1 MDSVHARPE
10 PELRNLGRS
19 GLKVSAFGFGGGPI
33 GNLRRAISDDAATST
48 VDAAWDAGARYFDTA
63 PLYGHGLSERRLG
76 AALRRRPR
84 DEFVLATKVG
94 RLLRPPTSPDY
105 DRHGFV
111 DIPDVAIAYDYS
123 RDGALR
129 SFEESLARLGLDRV
143 DVVLIHDID
152 RWTHGEEQP
161 RRFAEALDGAYRAL
175 ADLKAAGTIRAIGLG
190 VNEWQVCRDFALRVP
205 VDCFLLAGRYTLLEQ
220 ESAEEF
226 LPLCVERGIGVVIGG
241 PFNSGILVTG
251 PVPDAQYNYAP
262 APPAIR
268 ERAGR
273 LKAVCERHGVPLAA
287 AALRCPLRHPAVSA
301 VIPGLMTPEEVRWAA
316 ASLATPI
323 PDALWSELVAEGLVR
338 V

>member
-1 MDSVHARPE
+1 MSQPSAQTERRP
-10 PELRNLGRS
+10 LGRS
-19 GLKVSAFGFGGGPI
+19 GLTVSAFGFGGGPI
-33 GNLRRAISDDAATST
+33 GNLRRPISDEAATAT

-63 PLYGHGLSERRLG
+63 PLYGHGRSEMRLG
-76 AALRRRPR
+76 SALARRPR
-84 DEFVLATKVG
+84 NEFVLATKVG
-94 RLLRPPTSPDY
+94 RLLRPPRDASF

-111 DIPDVAIAYDYS
+111 DTPDREIVYDYS

-129 SFEESLARLGLDRV
+129 SLEESLERLKLDRV

-152 RWTHGEEQP
+152 RWSHGDEQP

-262 APPAIR
+262 APEPIR
-268 ERAGR
+268 ERARR
-273 LKAVCERHGVPLAA
+273 LEATCRRHGVPLAA
-287 AALRCPLRHPAVSA
+287 AALRFPLRHPAVAA
-301 VIPGLMTPEEVRWAA
+301 VIPGLMTPDEVRWAA
-316 ASLATPI
+316 ANLATPI
-323 PDALWSELVAEGLVR
+323 PDALWSELAREGLVR

>member
-1 MDSVHARPE
+1 MAERLRSELGLE
-10 PELRNLGRS
+10 PGLAAAVPGLTTYAGR
-19 GLKVSAFGFGGGPI
+19 GV
-33 GNLRRAISDDAATST
+33 
-48 VDAAWDAGARYFDTA
+48 
-63 PLYGHGLSERRLG
+63 
-76 AALRRRPR
+76 
-84 DEFVLATKVG
+84 
-94 RLLRPPTSPDY
+94 LRPPRDAGF

-111 DIPDVAIAYDYS
+111 DTPDREIVYDYS

-129 SFEESLARLGLDRV
+129 SLEESLERLKLDRV

-152 RWTHGEEQP
+152 RWTHGDEQP

-262 APPAIR
+262 APEPIR
-268 ERAGR
+268 ERARR
-273 LKAVCERHGVPLAA
+273 LEAACRRHGVPLAA
-287 AALRCPLRHPAVSA
+287 AALRFPLRHPAVAA
-301 VIPGLMTPEEVRWAA
+301 VIPGLMTPDEVRWAA
-316 ASLATPI
+316 ANLATLI
-323 PDALWSELVAEGLVR
+323 PDALWSELAREGLVR